1 MPRCVLSVFAF
12 AWIFAGAVAFAQDG
26 HHGQGH
32 AENHDWYQG
41 LKQPGTGFSCCNGTA
56 NGVEGDCRPTRAYLN
71 DDGNWYAL
79 LDGNWVPVPPRV
91 VLKQLA
97 PDGYE
102 RNKRNAQHT
111 IKKLQYLVSLLEDAQ
126 ERSKG

>member
-26 HHGQGH
+26 HHSQGH

-97 PDGYE
+97 PDGSSHIC
-102 RNKRNAQHT
+102 A
-111 IKKLQYLVSLLEDAQ
+111 
-126 ERSKG
+126 SKSGLIYCFLGGSPKI